1 MTSGDDPT
9 ARAAAL
15 HEEAI
20 AARLEGRY
28 QDGERACRQAVE
40 IFAAVDG
47 PDSADLAN
55 ALIEHGR
62 LLDRLDRLPEAE
74 AALDRALGILDP
86 LVGGGPLPEDI
97 EMGTLR
103 GFPNPPAMRA
113 AGLSPAALDADDEAL
128 VADELRRLLISAEL
142 VRGGVVRASGRLDE
156 AEAQCRRALARAE
169 AAFPDGD
176 HLVAEALNALG
187 MIHKFQGRHA
197 EAEPL
202 YRRALAFA
210 TAAGDQEAQATL
222 LHNLGG
228 LCHARGDFASGEA
241 LARQAV
247 ALREALLGPAHPAVA
262 ADREAWGALLEGLG
276 RHAEAESAYRSSL
289 ATFETHQ
296 GPDSLE
302 AASSLASLG
311 SVQHAQGRLD
321 EALTSYRR
329 ALGIRQARLPPQHFD
344 LALTMNNLA
353 MLLDD
358 RGAHEEAHQLLE
370 RALAIFTI
378 ALGPAHPH
386 TRAVAENVEALAK
399 RN

>member
-1 MTSGDDPT
+1 MPRGEDPV
-9 ARAAAL
+9 ARAVAL

-28 QDGERACRQAVE
+28 QDGERACRKAVTILE
-40 IFAAVDG
+40 AAEG
-47 PDSADLAN
+47 PQSADLAN

-62 LLDRLDRLPEAE
+62 LLDRLDRLAEAE
-74 AALDRALGILDP
+74 TALDRAVAILASI
-86 LVGGGPLPEDI
+86 LE
-97 EMGTLR
+97 
-103 GFPNPPAMRA
+103 PPAPARSDDD
-113 AGLSPAALDADDEAL
+113 GLADDDAALI
-128 VADELRRLLISAEL
+128 ADELRRLLIGGEL
-142 VRGGVVRASGRLDE
+142 ARAGVARASGRLDE
-156 AEAQCRRALARAE
+156 AEALVRRALARAE
-169 AAFPDGD
+169 AAFPEGD

-187 MIHKFQGRHA
+187 MIHKFQGRYD

-202 YRRALAFA
+202 YHRALALA
-210 TAAGDQEAQATL
+210 TALGDTEAEATL

-228 LCHARGDFASGEA
+228 LCHARGDFAGGEPP
-241 LARQAV
+241 ARRAV
-247 ALREALLGPAHPAVA
+247 DLREAQLGPDHPATA

-276 RHAEAESAYRSSL
+276 RLPEAEQAYRSSL
-289 ATFETHQ
+289 AAFEAHQ

-302 AASSLASLG
+302 AASSLAALG

-321 EALTSYRR
+321 DALACYRR
-329 ALGIRQARLPPQHFD
+329 ALAIREARLPPQHFD

-358 RGAHEEAHQLLE
+358 RGAHREARQLLE
-370 RALAIFTI
+370 RALAIFTV

-386 TRAVAENVEALAK
+386 TQAVRKNAETLAK